1 MLVSKICTT
10 ILSLIIIG
18 LTLTDVKEEISGND
32 CKRHIKRTAGCMN
45 QVLSNQTLTDRKQWK
60 CKRHLPVI
68 EVCRPMI
75 NAHGTC
81 VARIY
86 FGNYQTLLC
95 SSVRHYVC
103 AFLRNEIKL

>member
-68 EVCRPMI
+68 EVCFKAYLRLLLGNQSSFNMMYGDEI
-75 NAHGTC
+75 QQ
-81 VARIY
+81 RF
-86 FGNYQTLLC
+86 FGGD
-95 SSVRHYVC
+95 
-103 AFLRNEIKL
+103 LRFG